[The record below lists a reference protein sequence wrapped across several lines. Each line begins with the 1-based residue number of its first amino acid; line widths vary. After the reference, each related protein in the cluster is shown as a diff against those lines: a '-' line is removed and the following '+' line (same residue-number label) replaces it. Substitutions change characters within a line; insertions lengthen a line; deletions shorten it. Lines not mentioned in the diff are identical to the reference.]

1 MILWMYDVTS
11 LISEI
16 EMRDFGE
23 KEGECLKK
31 VLKTIHNSAI
41 FILSTIVPIPEDFS
55 FRSCN

>member
-23 KEGECLKK
+23 KEGEYLKK
-31 VLKTIHNSAI
+31 VLKTMHNSAI
-41 FILSTIVPIPEDFS
+41 FILSTIVPIPKDFS